1 MDEEQGLVSPIAG
14 GIRGIR
20 RSVSSSIFT
29 GRAVPPPVQPDPQ
42 TTSLLSQNSLTL
54 TSVSGQLS
62 AISEQI
68 LSLNSSLSIIK
79 SNLDVSDQIDRQR
92 EAAKQKR
99 EAILAEQ
106 GLREGKESELERK
119 IQTALLAPVRRVA
132 GFAQGILSRLGN
144 FLFILAAGWLTDK
157 TLSFLRLT
165 SEGNVDK
172 LNEFKRKFL
181 IDLALLGGIGL
192 ALTVGIGKIVATV
205 GAISGLA
212 LKFAFS
218 TLLVAPFIAALK
230 FIKNNVDN
238 FVKNFG
244 LYIRN
249 LVTKGPKSIVKNLG
263 LPLLGLGGITA
274 LFPKQIKKFFGS
286 VFGKKLIT
294 GASKE
299 ALEQGTKTTAKT
311 GLKSGLK
318 SLGPIG
324 LALELALAPIFA
336 FFDYKD
342 RKENLGQ
349 TEGQA
354 KTGAT
359 ATAAGGIAGTLI
371 ALTLIPEPLTSA
383 TGLIGLTLLSM
394 FGGMGAGKLADTLT
408 GANKMKKDDT
418 PEYTVEGRADGGPVD
433 AKKPYVVGEKGP
445 ELFSSDV
452 AGMITPINFKKD
464 SNVSDLISSF
474 DQSAEVTVI
483 PLSTSE
489 KGLPATATMATSSS
503 IPSDSLPNIPSSDF
517 ANNFIG
523 FSESVYNVV
532 V

>member
-1 MDEEQGLVSPIAG
+1 MDEEQGLQSPIAG

-29 GRAVPPPVQPDPQ
+29 GRAVPPPAPDPQ

-54 TSVSGQLS
+54 TSVSAQLS
-62 AISEQI
+62 SISDQI
-68 LSLNSSLSIIK
+68 LSLNNSLGVIK
-79 SNLDVSDQIDRQR
+79 SNLDISDQLDRQR

-132 GFAQGILSRLGN
+132 RFAQGILSRLGE
-144 FLFILAAGWLTDK
+144 FLFILTAGWLTDK
-157 TLSFLRLT
+157 TLTFIRLS
-165 SEGNVDK
+165 SEDNIDK

-181 IDLALLGGIGL
+181 FDLAILGGIGV
-192 ALTVGIGKIVATV
+192 ALTVGLTKLVGTV
-205 GAISGLA
+205 GSIAGLA

-218 TLLVAPFIAALK
+218 TLLVAPFKAAIN
-230 FIKNNVDN
+230 FIRFNVER
-238 FVKNFG
+238 FG
-244 LYIRN
+244 KLFFKYALQ
-249 LVTKGPKSIVKNLG
+249 LVTKGPQKLLG
-263 LPLLGLGGITA
+263 GLGGLAAPALGLGGA
-274 LFPKQIKKFFGS
+274 MLFPKQIKNFFKS
-286 VFGKKLIT
+286 AFGKKMT
-294 GASKE
+294 GDIVEGA
-299 ALEQGTKTTAKT
+299 TKTGAKT
-311 GLKSGLK
+311 GAKKGLK
-318 SLGPIG
+318 ALGPLG
-324 LALELALAPIFA
+324 VGLELALSPVFG

-359 ATAAGGIAGTLI
+359 ATQLGGLAGTLI
-371 ALTLIPEPLTSA
+371 GLTLLPEPLTSA

-394 FGGMGAGKLADTLT
+394 FGGMGAGKIADTVT
-408 GANKMKKDDT
+408 GANNNKNQGVQYG
-418 PEYTVEGRADGGPVD
+418 PPEGRADGGPVEEG
-433 AKKPYVVGEKGP
+433 KPYIVGERGQ
-445 ELFSSDV
+445 ELFTPDV
-452 AGMITPINFKKD
+452 SGMITPINLKKE
-464 SNVSDLISSF
+464 SKVSDLIASF

-483 PLSTSE
+483 PMSTSE
-489 KGLPATATMATSSS
+489 KGMPSSATMTKASKT
-503 IPSDSLPNIPSSDF
+503 PSGSLPNIPSSDF
-517 ANNFIG
+517 ANSFLG

>member
-165 SEGNVDK
+165 SEGNIDK

-181 IDLALLGGIGL
+181 LDLAIVGGIGL

-218 TLLVAPFIAALK
+218 ALLAAPFLGALR

-238 FVKNFG
+238 FIKNFG

-249 LVTKGPKSIVKNLG
+249 LVTKGPKSIVQNLG

-274 LFPKQIKKFFGS
+274 LFPKQIGKFFKS

-294 GASKE
+294 ESVEGA
-299 ALEQGTKTTAKT
+299 TKTTAKT

-324 LALELALAPIFA
+324 LALELALAPVFA

-342 RKENLGQ
+342 RK
-349 TEGQA
+349 
-354 KTGAT
+354 
-359 ATAAGGIAGTLI
+359 
-371 ALTLIPEPLTSA
+371 
-383 TGLIGLTLLSM
+383 
-394 FGGMGAGKLADTLT
+394 
-408 GANKMKKDDT
+408 
-418 PEYTVEGRADGGPVD
+418 
-433 AKKPYVVGEKGP
+433 
-445 ELFSSDV
+445 
-452 AGMITPINFKKD
+452 
-464 SNVSDLISSF
+464 
-474 DQSAEVTVI
+474 
-483 PLSTSE
+483 
-489 KGLPATATMATSSS
+489 
-503 IPSDSLPNIPSSDF
+503 
-517 ANNFIG
+517 
-523 FSESVYNVV
+523 
-532 V
+532 